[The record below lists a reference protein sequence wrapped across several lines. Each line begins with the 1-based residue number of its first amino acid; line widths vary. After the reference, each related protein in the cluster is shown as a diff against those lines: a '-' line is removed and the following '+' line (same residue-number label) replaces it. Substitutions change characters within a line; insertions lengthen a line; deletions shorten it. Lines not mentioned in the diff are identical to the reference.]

1 MKKMK
6 KTILTLTVTLF
17 IAGNIFTGC
26 SNSPSQTQKVEN
38 AEQKVLDAK
47 TDVRE
52 AQKDLNAI
60 QNEAEMNYQ
69 QFRIVYDNKIMANE
83 KSIAELKVNIADAKE
98 ENKVLYQKKLAELE
112 RRNNDLR
119 IDLNNSKSEGADEWL
134 KFKNEFKNDMDDL
147 GKAFADFT
155 VTNK

>member
-1 MKKMK
+1 MK
-6 KTILTLTVTLF
+6 KTILTLAVTLF

-47 TDVRE
+47 KDVKE
-52 AQKDLNAI
+52 AQQDLNVI

-83 KSIAELKVNIADAKE
+83 KSIAELKVNIEGAND
-98 ENKVLYQKKLAELE
+98 ENRVTYKKKLAELE
-112 RRNNDLR
+112 RRNNDLK
-119 IDLNNSKSEGADEWL
+119 IELNDRKADNTDDWQD
-134 KFKNEFKNDMDDL
+134 FKTEFKSDMDEL
-147 GKAFADFT
+147 GKAFADFS
-155 VTNK
+155 VTNKR

>member
-1 MKKMK
+1 MK
-6 KTILTLTVTLF
+6 KTILTLAVTLF
-17 IAGNIFTGC
+17 VAGNIFTGC

-52 AQKDLNAI
+52 AQNDLNAI

-83 KSIAELKVNIADAKE
+83 KSIAELKVNVAGANE
-98 ENKVLYQKKLAELE
+98 ENRITYKKKLAELE
-112 RRNNDLR
+112 RRNDDLK
-119 IDLNNSKSEGADEWL
+119 IELNNSKSEGADEWL
-134 KFKNEFKNDMDDL
+134 KFKNKFKNDMDDL

-155 VTNK
+155 VSNQ